1 MIISEIKKITKGIF
15 LEDEPMSQ
23 HTSYGIGGKVL
34 AYIRPYDRPD
44 LIRII
49 KLINKHKAKLYFV
62 GSGSNLLVND
72 NNISSFVITPAKAL
86 KSLNIDKNIIV
97 ADSGVMLGKIVK
109 EAIRHR
115 LTGLETLVGVPGTL
129 GGALI
134 MNAGAF
140 GSEISNYLV
149 SVDVISSSGIIKT
162 LYPNDINF
170 NYRYSSFKPTEFI
183 LSATFKLNT
192 SSEEDIRSKKLIA
205 SKGRKNSQPLKFRSA
220 GSVFKNP
227 HSKLAAG
234 FLIDKAGLKGTRC
247 GNAEISE
254 HHANFF
260 INHGN
265 AKAADIA
272 SLIRLSRKTIYE
284 KFGIM
289 LELEIK
295 TIGFNKSEL
304 YPYANQT

>member
-1 MIISEIKKITKGIF
+1 MIISKIKKIAKGIV
-15 LEDEPMSQ
+15 LENEPMSR
-23 HTSYGIGGKVL
+23 HTSYGIGGEVS
-34 AYIRPYDRPD
+34 AYITPFDRDD

-49 KLINKHKAKLYFV
+49 KLINYNNSKLYIV

-72 NNISSFVITPAKAL
+72 KNISAFVITPAKAL
-86 KSLNIDKNIIV
+86 KSLNIEKNIII

-109 EAIRHR
+109 ESIKHK
-115 LTGLETLVGVPGTL
+115 LTGLESLVGVPGTL

-149 SVDVISSSGIIKT
+149 SVQVIANNGNLKT
-162 LYPNDINF
+162 LYPNDIDF
-170 NYRYSSFKPTEFI
+170 NYRYSSFKPSEFI
-183 LSATFKLNT
+183 LSAKFRLNF
-192 SSEEDIRSKKLIA
+192 SNEETIKNKKLIA
-205 SKGRKNSQPLKFRSA
+205 SKGRKSNQPLKYRSA

-227 HSKLAAG
+227 NNKLAAG
-234 FLIDKAGLKGTRC
+234 LLIDQAGLKGTRC
-247 GNAEISE
+247 GDAEISE

-265 AKAADIA
+265 AKAADITN
-272 SLIRLSRKTIYE
+272 LIRLSRKTIHE

-295 TIGFNKSEL
+295 TIGFSKSEL
-304 YPYANQT
+304 YPYAI

>member
-1 MIISEIKKITKGIF
+1 MIISEIKKITKGIV
-15 LEDEPMSQ
+15 LEDEPMSE

-72 NNISSFVITPAKAL
+72 KNIRSFVITPAKAL
-86 KSLNIDKNIIV
+86 KSLNIDKNIII
-97 ADSGVMLGKIVK
+97 AESGVMLGKIVK
-109 EAIRHR
+109 KAVTHR

-140 GSEISNYLV
+140 GS
-149 SVDVISSSGIIKT
+149 
-162 LYPNDINF
+162 
-170 NYRYSSFKPTEFI
+170 
-183 LSATFKLNT
+183 
-192 SSEEDIRSKKLIA
+192 
-205 SKGRKNSQPLKFRSA
+205 
-220 GSVFKNP
+220 
-227 HSKLAAG
+227 
-234 FLIDKAGLKGTRC
+234 
-247 GNAEISE
+247 EISE

-304 YPYANQT
+304 YPYAN